1 MQAHRLFYSPN
12 RPPRLAAATDV
23 HRRCCQ
29 NCCQI
34 AKLLSR
40 VGASKRAKILE
51 FRTSSSTPIDA
62 RIRFYWRLLSRGL
75 PRPDCGALGVEDS
88 GGQSGE
94 LVDLIG
100 TEMRVEPPLQRSDV
114 VVLSLLELLDPLAGN
129 RDVDTATV
137 VAGGRPGDQSP
148 RL

>member
-1 MQAHRLFYSPN
+1 MGPSHHNPAEVR
-12 RPPRLAAATDV
+12 
-23 HRRCCQ
+23 
-29 NCCQI
+29 
-34 AKLLSR
+34 
-40 VGASKRAKILE
+40 
-51 FRTSSSTPIDA
+51 
-62 RIRFYWRLLSRGL
+62 
-75 PRPDCGALGVEDS
+75 CGALGVQDP

-100 TEMRVEPPLQRSDV
+100 TEMREEPPLQRGDV

-148 RL
+148 RLEFGDEP

>member
-1 MQAHRLFYSPN
+1 MVRGPGH
-12 RPPRLAAATDV
+12 
-23 HRRCCQ
+23 H
-29 NCCQI
+29 
-34 AKLLSR
+34 
-40 VGASKRAKILE
+40 
-51 FRTSSSTPIDA
+51 SSAEA
-62 RIRFYWRLLSRGL
+62 R
-75 PRPDCGALGVEDS
+75 CGALGVEDS

-100 TEMRVEPPLQRSDV
+100 TEMREEPPLQRSDV

-148 RL
+148 RLEFGHEP